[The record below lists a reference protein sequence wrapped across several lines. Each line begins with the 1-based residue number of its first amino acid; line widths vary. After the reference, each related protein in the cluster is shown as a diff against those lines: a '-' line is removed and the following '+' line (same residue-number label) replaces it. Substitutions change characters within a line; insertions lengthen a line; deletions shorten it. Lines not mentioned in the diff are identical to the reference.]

1 MNMNFDRFINKL
13 IAEHTDTNSQ
23 YHILSI
29 AEEYPSVIC
38 NKDCFM
44 SLPCNNINEVGE
56 HVLSHL
62 DDVYTNLNI
71 ELPIYDKQEP
81 FVEFV
86 DEEYQACSI
95 NFGDY
100 GFACLIIGS
109 NSSLYNRIDTALK
122 YFEVKISGSSVV

>member
-62 DDVYTNLNI
+62 DDVYTNYIIPIQYYNDIDQTNI
-71 ELPIYDKQEP
+71 YNIDNERVINPYTIY
-81 FVEFV
+81 
-86 DEEYQACSI
+86 
-95 NFGDY
+95 
-100 GFACLIIGS
+100 
-109 NSSLYNRIDTALK
+109 
-122 YFEVKISGSSVV
+122 